1 MRDKVIQ
8 MIGEHVNIP
17 ANTITGQ
24 SHLISDLGL
33 NSYDIVDLVCLF
45 EDQYEIEIPDR
56 TIRGLQRV
64 DDIVAYLE
72 TVQ

>member
-1 MRDKVIQ
+1 MLDKVIQ
-8 MIGEHVNIP
+8 MISEHTDIP
-17 ANTITGQ
+17 MNKITGR

-33 NSYDIVDLVCLF
+33 NSYDVVDLVCLF
-45 EDQYEIEIPDR
+45 EDQYSIEIPDR